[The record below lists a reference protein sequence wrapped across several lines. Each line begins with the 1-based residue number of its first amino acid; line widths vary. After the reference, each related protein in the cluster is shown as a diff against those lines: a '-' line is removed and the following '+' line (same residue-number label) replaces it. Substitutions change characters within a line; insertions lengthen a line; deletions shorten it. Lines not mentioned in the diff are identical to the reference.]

1 MKRILFVD
9 DEPNILQGLQR
20 MLRPMRHEW
29 DIAFAQSGP
38 EALKLLEQ
46 APFDIVVS
54 DMRMPRMNG
63 AQFLA
68 EVRDRHPQIVRIIL
82 TGQSDQ
88 EAILRAIGSTHQYLS
103 KPCNADTLKSTVAR
117 ACALRDLLASDA
129 LKKLVSKMTTLPSPS
144 SLYCQMIA
152 ALEAPNTSLHQVA
165 EIVAKDVGMT
175 AKILQ
180 LVNSSFFGLPHQISD
195 AAQAISL
202 IGLDTVKTLVL
213 SVHVFEQYTGSMIQ
227 TSYVDSLWRHSLQ
240 VGTYARHIAQAEG
253 QPRYELEAAFTA
265 GLLHDVG
272 KLALITYLPL
282 QYKQT
287 LARAQKDDLPLVEVE
302 KKLLGATHAEVGAY
316 LMGLWGLPDPVVEA
330 LAWHHYPGQRPGKGF
345 SPLTAVHVAN
355 ALAYETTTQAAMI
368 PPPRVDEMYLAKH
381 GLAEHLPEWREI
393 CRRTEQG

>member
-46 APFDIVVS
+46 SPFDIVVS

-175 AKILQ
+175 
-180 LVNSSFFGLPHQISD
+180 
-195 AAQAISL
+195 
-202 IGLDTVKTLVL
+202 
-213 SVHVFEQYTGSMIQ
+213 
-227 TSYVDSLWRHSLQ
+227 
-240 VGTYARHIAQAEG
+240 
-253 QPRYELEAAFTA
+253 
-265 GLLHDVG
+265 
-272 KLALITYLPL
+272 
-282 QYKQT
+282 
-287 LARAQKDDLPLVEVE
+287 
-302 KKLLGATHAEVGAY
+302 
-316 LMGLWGLPDPVVEA
+316 
-330 LAWHHYPGQRPGKGF
+330 
-345 SPLTAVHVAN
+345 
-355 ALAYETTTQAAMI
+355 
-368 PPPRVDEMYLAKH
+368 
-381 GLAEHLPEWREI
+381 
-393 CRRTEQG
+393 